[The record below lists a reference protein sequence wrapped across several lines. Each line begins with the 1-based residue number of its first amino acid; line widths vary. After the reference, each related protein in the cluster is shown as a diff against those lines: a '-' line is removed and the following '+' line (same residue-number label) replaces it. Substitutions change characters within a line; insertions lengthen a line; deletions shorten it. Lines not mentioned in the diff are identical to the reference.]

1 MKYRNLNSIQ
11 RANYWAMMGLVDI
24 FYDLIDKDPTRI
36 PDFMRS
42 MNILE
47 TNLKIELFTDG
58 THGMTHGTAN
68 NLPDHENI
76 ISRPFPDHKKRRI
89 WCNLRSYDFSFLYKS
104 KVSTKKDIM

>member
-24 FYDLIDKDPTRI
+24 FYDLIDKDPTRV

-76 ISRPFPDHKKRRI
+76 ISRPFPDHKKEE
-89 WCNLRSYDFSFLYKS
+89 YG
-104 KVSTKKDIM
+104 VT

>member
-1 MKYRNLNSIQ
+1 
-11 RANYWAMMGLVDI
+11 MMGLVDI

-58 THGMTHGTAN
+58 NHGMAK

-76 ISRPFPDHKKRRI
+76 ISRPFPDHKKEE
-89 WCNLRSYDFSFLYKS
+89 YG
-104 KVSTKKDIM
+104 VT